1 MLVGSLTVQPA
12 PPPCLHTQVTT
23 QVCPYLMRPP
33 TLHSRR
39 PTHPHHHLHHSA
51 PPPTHNTLPAAQ
63 FKIMRSW
70 ALVCD
75 VYFLE
80 PQTRGEGESAQ
91 EFAERVQRLIADRA
105 RLKVAPWDGYL
116 KYYNLGEKVRCA
128 AGGAGGV
135 QVHGWVDECGEGSLG
150 QR

>member
-1 MLVGSLTVQPA
+1 MLVASLTVHPA
-12 PPPCLHTQVTT
+12 ASVLAHPSD
-23 QVCPYLMRPP
+23 RPGMPLPLRPTP
-33 TLHSRR
+33 TLHPRR
-39 PTHPHHHLHHSA
+39 PTQPTPPP
-51 PPPTHNTLPAAQ
+51 PPPTHTTLPAAQ

-135 QVHGWVDECGEGSLG
+135 QVHGWVDECGMGSLG